1 MDSVYHL
8 IAVQHPGTLLVLG
21 ASGGLIVAGLIWAAA
36 RIIEY
41 RRWVSEAPQRELS
54 VIASGLSSVGRQG
67 RLPLPSPTVG
77 SHLVGSTPR
86 AASPL
91 PPLGAPP
98 PASPPYSA
106 IESYRDADGFL
117 RVDDLD
123 PCDEDAF
130 FAPIGDDA
138 YRSAS

>member
-21 ASGGLIVAGLIWAAA
+21 ASGGLMFAGLFWAAA

-41 RRWVSEAPQRELS
+41 RRWASEAPQRELS
-54 VIASGLSSVGRQG
+54 VLASGLSSVGRQG

-91 PPLGAPP
+91 PPLGDPP
-98 PASPPYSA
+98 PASPPYSSL
-106 IESYRDADGFL
+106 ESYRDADGFL
-117 RVDDLD
+117 CVGDLD
-123 PCDEDAF
+123 PCDADAL
-130 FAPIGDDA
+130 FAPLEHDS